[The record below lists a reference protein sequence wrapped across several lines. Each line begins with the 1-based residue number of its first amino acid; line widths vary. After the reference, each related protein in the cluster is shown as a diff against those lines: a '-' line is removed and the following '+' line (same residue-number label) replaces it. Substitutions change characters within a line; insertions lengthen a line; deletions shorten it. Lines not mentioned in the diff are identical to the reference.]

1 MFFLLFQSSFSQ
13 LNYIPESQPLFE
25 KETDINDKSAIS
37 TAVPASSV
45 NDSPRDTPMV
55 LRGKDSVGAG
65 MEAVRAMYLHS
76 GGMDSADKESPS
88 SGPRDA
94 VPFQTLPE
102 SPDVNKDLFNSL
114 NAESQITHTPGAAA
128 AAPAQEVTS
137 SAAVLAIPEAETWI
151 QCYDEESGW
160 PYVYNEVTGEV
171 KWVEPESTEQLMAE
185 LWEVCYDEAG
195 NQFYYNSVTIFF
207 LLYFLLYFYLLI
219 SLCANQSR
227 QRECQAGSCQRTPKS
242 QKEVTQVLGRG

>member
-1 MFFLLFQSSFSQ
+1 M
-13 LNYIPESQPLFE
+13 FE
-25 KETDINDKSAIS
+25 KESDINDKSAAS
-37 TAVPASSV
+37 TAAPASSG
-45 NDSPRDTPMV
+45 NDSPRDTPVV
-55 LRGKDSVGAG
+55 LRGKDGVGAG

-76 GGMDSADKESPS
+76 GGVDSADKESPA

-114 NAESQITHTPGAAA
+114 NAESQIRHTP
-128 AAPAQEVTS
+128 
-137 SAAVLAIPEAETWI
+137 SAAVAASAQDVTLSAVVPAAPEAETWI

-195 NQFYYNSVTIFF
+195 NQFYYNSVIIFLHF
-207 LLYFLLYFYLLI
+207 LMCFYLLI
-219 SLCANQSR
+219 FSMC
-227 QRECQAGSCQRTPKS
+227 E
-242 QKEVTQVLGRG
+242 